1 MEAMRI
7 HCEDAQALAQVPLS
21 LTHTQTHSLTLSH
34 KHSLTHSLSHT
45 HTYFLSHTMT
55 YLLPLVQAR
64 ESEAKRG
71 LDSSPPYVLHPTPY
85 TLHPTPFTLHPSPC
99 TPHYG
104 TVARNRSEAGGGEPG
119 RRHQGPRTLS
129 HTLSL
134 SLSLSHT
141 HTHLHCSPRV
151 QSRESEA
158 KRGAESQR
166 EDIKGLAGDLRR
178 LQKAS
183 KQVRC

>member
-1 MEAMRI
+1 MRI

-85 TLHPTPFTLHPSPC
+85 TLHPAPFTLHPTLWYS
-99 TPHYG
+99 
-104 TVARNRSEAGGGEPG
+104 REKSKRSGG
-119 RRHQGPRTLS
+119 RRARAKTSRASDSLS

-134 SLSLSHT
+134 SHTHAVSLSLTHTHSLSHT
-141 HTHLHCSPRV
+141 YTLSLPGSDGDR
-151 QSRESEA
+151 R
-158 KRGAESQR
+158 RGE
-166 EDIKGLAGDLRR
+166 
-178 LQKAS
+178 
-183 KQVRC
+183 